1 MENGPTYSIN
11 KGSCA
16 KLIRRLKY
24 QKSGK
29 IRNTITKSKR
39 PSNADRKNQTNSSR
53 FYKVLNKNTSLAE
66 RIRTLFREHGITIF
80 LILTAL
86 SITISTILLVIAGVF
101 GGGERGGGGGG
112 RRSCIKRRR
121 GFEKMVIQVRFSH

>member
-1 MENGPTYSIN
+1 MVPLIRFE
-11 KGSCA
+11 GSCT
-16 KLIRRLKY
+16 KIIRRLKY
-24 QKSGK
+24 QKSDK

-39 PSNADRKNQTNSSR
+39 PSNADRKNQRNSSR
-53 FYKVLNKNTSLAE
+53 FYNVLDKNTSLAE
-66 RIRTLFREHGITIF
+66 GIRTLFREHGITIF

-86 SITISTILLVIAGVF
+86 SMTISTILLVIAGVF
-101 GGGERGGGGGG
+101 GEGERGGGEEG